1 MSFSDSENNVFL
13 PKDMYGMINDYENT
27 YPSYGISTS
36 LNSKLNAYS
45 NIIIHYS
52 YFLEIGNTVN
62 NLSFHSLSID
72 LIGKLNFFS
81 LDTEFDLFF
90 TKNFSESSQFS
101 ILENEDTMY
110 GARIDLNIY
119 KRLSIF
125 GELKYTF
132 YETSLIPDLDGVID
146 QVSYINMGLKLKY

>member
-1 MSFSDSENNVFL
+1 
-13 PKDMYGMINDYENT
+13 
-27 YPSYGISTS
+27 
-36 LNSKLNAYS
+36 
-45 NIIIHYS
+45 
-52 YFLEIGNTVN
+52 
-62 NLSFHSLSID
+62 
-72 LIGKLNFFS
+72 
-81 LDTEFDLFF
+81 LDTDFNLFF